1 MHKKSIITLLICLVF
16 IAQVWFIYIT
26 FSYPYTGVILDK
38 TEQNEWVIER
48 FESESVDVGLKVGD
62 IILEVDHK
70 NVNKHA
76 SIYKFHG
83 LEQFK
88 QVLVL
93 RDGEKVEVLN
103 HTFPSVTTYDILPL
117 FSLLLS
123 FLLIFLLYKYSS
135 HHESAKH
142 LSYLH
147 VVIAMAF
154 ISTGASSRGEVLG
167 LIFIYTLVMFL
178 PILFLNFLYVFLK
191 EKADVIIS
199 IRFTKLLTI
208 LILFTILP
216 QLFFFTDSSAIY
228 FIYDIIGFLVI
239 CYLLFGLLSI
249 FLILT
254 KLYFSYRKEKSYAST
269 LIKSIWVSLFL
280 SFAPLSIFSYL
291 PFIITG
297 NAIME
302 PIYTTWF
309 ILFFPFSFSYLIIT
323 KQIYDL
329 NVITRRILFIIC
341 FSLLPSAFIITM
353 IMYLFKPDL
362 SSKQL
367 TLALITTSF
376 ILFLTLALTRYITN
390 KFEKWI
396 YPKKHN
402 LKMKLNLIVEKLGT
416 ITNFH
421 EFKSIILPDIIQLY
435 KVHGAAIIL
444 IYKNNYE
451 SISKGTIDVEE
462 IKNLLKTPKNL
473 DEHPFYTSYEI
484 NRHKE
489 YTSYLVLTKKTNNTV
504 LGLEEKQWL
513 FLICSYLKICL
524 ENIYYLR
531 KLRFELQEKERFRI
545 ATDLHDSTMQDLFF
559 LKRRL
564 GAVAGN
570 KSITKEEKK
579 EITNLLDYI
588 DIINLSLRQGCFE
601 LYPYTIQ
608 DMGLNHAIHKLID
621 QLQLIHDLEINFLE
635 INEIEN
641 YSMEE
646 KRQLFRII
654 QELLNNTIKHAQAN
668 TVNITFKTKETMF
681 RLIYEDNG
689 IGLDVKKK
697 AKHSTKRSE
706 SGLDHIRYRVID
718 LNGKLKIKSNV
729 DKGVQIHMTF
739 PIEEEQKWGLSS

>member
-1 MHKKSIITLLICLVF
+1 MPKKLIVILLISLIF
-16 IAQVWFIYIT
+16 ITQAWFIYIT
-26 FSYPYTGVILDK
+26 FSYPFTGVILEK

-48 FESESVDVGLKVGD
+48 FESENVDIGLKVGD
-62 IILEVDHK
+62 IIVEVDHK
-70 NVNKHA
+70 NVNDHF

-88 QVLVL
+88 QILVL
-93 RDGEKVEVLN
+93 RDGETLEVLN
-103 HTFPSVTTYDILPL
+103 HTFLSLSTYDILPL
-117 FSLLLS
+117 ISLFPC
-123 FLLIFLLYKYSS
+123 FLLIFLLYKYTF
-135 HHESAKH
+135 HYESAKY
-142 LSYLH
+142 LSYLLM
-147 VVIAMAF
+147 VIAMAF
-154 ISTGASSRGEVLG
+154 ISTGASSRGDAIG
-167 LIFIYTLVMFL
+167 LIFVYTLVMCL
-178 PILFLNFLYVFLK
+178 PILFINFLSVFLK
-191 EKADVIIS
+191 EKTNIILSTKYNKFLIFFIFIS
-199 IRFTKLLTI
+199 IF
-208 LILFTILP
+208 P
-216 QLFFFTDSSAIY
+216 QLIFFTDSSVIY
-228 FIYDIIGFLVI
+228 FMYDIIGFFVM
-239 CYLLFGLLSI
+239 CYVLFGLLSI
-249 FLILT
+249 FIILT
-254 KLYFSYRKEKSYAST
+254 KLYFIHRKEKTYAST

-297 NAIME
+297 KAIIE

-323 KQIYDL
+323 KQVYDL

-341 FSLLPSAFIITM
+341 FSLLPSTFIIT
-353 IMYLFKPDL
+353 IVMYLFKPDL
-362 SSKQL
+362 STHQ
-367 TLALITTSF
+367 LALALTSTSF
-376 ILFLTLALTRYITN
+376 ILFLTLALTSYITN

-396 YPKKHN
+396 YPKKHT
-402 LKMKLNLIVEKLGT
+402 LKMRLNRIVEKLGT

-421 EFKSIILPDIIQLY
+421 EFKSIILPEIIQLY
-435 KVHGAAIIL
+435 KVHGAALIL

-451 SISKGTIDVEE
+451 SISEGTIDVKE

-484 NRHKE
+484 NRHNE

-524 ENIYYLR
+524 ENTYYLR

-564 GAVAGN
+564 GAVVGN
-570 KSITKEEKK
+570 ENTNTEDKK
-579 EITNLLDYI
+579 EIANLLDYI

-608 DMGLNHAIHKLID
+608 DMGLNQAVHKLID
-621 QLQLIHDLEINFLE
+621 QLHLTHDLEINFIE
-635 INEIEN
+635 IKEIEN
-641 YSMEE
+641 YNIEE

-654 QELLNNTIKHAQAN
+654 QELLNNTIKHAQAAK
-668 TVNITFKTKETMF
+668 VNITFKTKEQIL
-681 RLIYEDNG
+681 RLIYEDDG
-689 IGLDVKKK
+689 IGLDVKQRSKD
-697 AKHSTKRSE
+697 STKRPE
-706 SGLDHIRYRVID
+706 SGLDQIRYRVID

-729 DKGVQIHMTF
+729 GNGVQIHMTF
-739 PIEEEQKWGLSS
+739 PMEEEQKWGLSS